1 MKFDALQQRVRR
13 AERLVEGRAGQARDD
28 WHEIGAAWRGL
39 WTPWRIVGA
48 GVVAGFLSGRAE
60 PLAFAG
66 RLGSVRW
73 MEILTTVSSFA
84 TEITAAGAAAQA
96 GSGAVADAGDGDGAR
111 SAGAAATPG
120 PAPATAE
127 PRAPAPAEAATD
139 LSAS

>member
-1 MKFDALQQRVRR
+1 MKTRMLGANGFQVSEVGLGCWQLGA
-13 AERLVEGRAGQARDD
+13 D
-28 WHEIGAAWRGL
+28 WGSGVSREIG
-39 WTPWRIVGA
+39 
-48 GVVAGFLSGRAE
+48 
-60 PLAFAG
+60 
-66 RLGSVRW
+66 

-139 LSAS
+139 LSTS